1 MDTEKTA
8 QPFDPASFEHVPV
21 LLNECLDGLKIDPA
35 GTYLD
40 GTAGGAG
47 HSRQIALRLNG
58 EQGGRLISLD
68 QDPDAVQTARARLAG
83 LPATVVQINF
93 RYAGQALEQLGI
105 ETINGALLDLGVSSH
120 QLDDAARGFS
130 YRADAPLDM
139 RMSQEGET
147 AADLVNS
154 ESREELARILRDYGE
169 EPFAWQIAGRIVEA
183 RETAPIETTLQ
194 LADIVASAMP
204 PAERRKNKNPS
215 RRTFQALRIA
225 VNHELD
231 ALEEGLDT
239 IFAHLAPGGRLCVIT
254 FHSLEDRLVKNK
266 FRRWS
271 TACTCP
277 PEFPV
282 CVCGGKAKA
291 KLITRKPIEA
301 NTQELEENR
310 RSRSA
315 HLRGGDHHG
324 SGSIRYDRGPAQKSA
339 AGTAQSP
346 AAGRKGRQKA
356 AEPRAGRHAARA
368 AAGGRGFAGGLCGEP
383 AVERGAAGG
392 AEFSDPERQGRA
404 CERAEP
410 VYILQQCPE
419 QPHQHH
425 KC

>member
-1 MDTEKTA
+1 ME
-8 QPFDPASFEHVPV
+8 FSHYSV
-21 LLNECLDGLKIDPA
+21 LLNECIEALNIAPDGI
-35 GTYLD
+35 YVD

-47 HSRQIALRLNG
+47 HSREIAKRLTT
-58 EQGGRLISLD
+58 GRLIAID
-68 QDPDAVQTARARLAG
+68 KDPDAIAAATERLA
-83 LPATVVQINF
+83 PYPCAQVVQGDFADMDRIL
-93 RYAGQALEQLGI
+93 AELEIPQVNGI
-105 ETINGALLDLGVSSH
+105 LLDLGVSSH
-120 QLDDAARGFS
+120 QLDRGERGFS
-130 YRADAPLDM
+130 YNVDAPLDM
-139 RMSQEGET
+139 RMSQQGET
-147 AADLVNS
+147 AADLVNT

-169 EPFAWQIAGRIVEA
+169 EPYAWQIAGKIVEA
-183 RETAPIETTLQ
+183 RKTAPILTTLQ

-239 IFAHLAPGGRLCVIT
+239 IFDHLAPGGRLCVIT

-301 NTQELEENR
+301 DTQELEENR

-315 HLRGGDHHG
+315 HLRVL
-324 SGSIRYDRGPAQKSA
+324 
-339 AGTAQSP
+339 
-346 AAGRKGRQKA
+346 
-356 AEPRAGRHAARA
+356 E
-368 AAGGRGFAGGLCGEP
+368 
-383 AVERGAAGG
+383 
-392 AEFSDPERQGRA
+392 
-404 CERAEP
+404 
-410 VYILQQCPE
+410 
-419 QPHQHH
+419 

>member
-1 MDTEKTA
+1 MEKRVLAFDFGASSGRAIIGHFDGENIRLEEVHRFSNDPVSVNGTLYWDVLRLFFEIKQGLTKAKLAGGFDSIGIDTWGVD
-8 QPFDPASFEHVPV
+8 FG
-21 LLNECLDGLKIDPA
+21 LLDEFGCLLENPIHYRDA
-35 GTYLD
+35 R
-40 GTAGGAG
+40 TAGMIEEVFKTVPREELY
-47 HSRQIALRLNG
+47 SRTGIQFMELNTLFQLCALKKYRPHILDRTDKMLFMPDLFAYMLTGRKQTEYSIATTSQMVDIKTKDWAYDILDRLG
-58 EQGGRLISLD
+58 I
-68 QDPDAVQTARARLAG
+68 DAVDGML
-83 LPATVVQINF
+83 F
-93 RYAGQALEQLGI
+93 
-105 ETINGALLDLGVSSH
+105 DLGVSSP
-120 QLDDAARGFS
+120 QLDDAARGCS
-130 YRADAPLDM
+130 YKQDAPLDM
-139 RMSQEGET
+139 RMSQQGET
-147 AADLVNS
+147 AADLVNT

-169 EPFAWQIAGRIVEA
+169 EPYAWQIAGKIVEA
-183 RETAPIETTLQ
+183 RETAPILTTLQ

-239 IFAHLAPGGRLCVIT
+239 IFDHLAPGGRLCVIT

-301 NTQELEENR
+301 DTQELEENR

-315 HLRGGDHHG
+315 HLRVL
-324 SGSIRYDRGPAQKSA
+324 
-339 AGTAQSP
+339 
-346 AAGRKGRQKA
+346 
-356 AEPRAGRHAARA
+356 E
-368 AAGGRGFAGGLCGEP
+368 
-383 AVERGAAGG
+383 
-392 AEFSDPERQGRA
+392 
-404 CERAEP
+404 
-410 VYILQQCPE
+410 
-419 QPHQHH
+419 

>member
-1 MDTEKTA
+1 ME
-8 QPFDPASFEHVPV
+8 FSHIPV
-21 LLNECLDGLKIDPA
+21 LLQPCLDGLNIDPA
-35 GTYLD
+35 GIYLD

-47 HSRQIALRLNG
+47 HSREIAKRLTT
-58 EQGGRLISLD
+58 GRLISLD
-68 QDPDAVQTARARLAG
+68 QDPDAVAVATERLKG
-83 LPATVVQINF
+83 LPAQVVQVNF
-93 RYAGQALEQLGI
+93 REAARVLAELGI
-105 ETINGALLDLGVSSH
+105 PAVNGALLDLGVSSH

-282 CVCGGKAKA
+282 CVCGGKARA
-291 KLITRKPIEA
+291 KLITKKPVEA
-301 NTQELEENR
+301 AAGEQAENR
-310 RSRSA
+310 RARSA
-315 HLRGGDHHG
+315 KLR
-324 SGSIRYDRGPAQKSA
+324 
-339 AGTAQSP
+339 
-346 AAGRKGRQKA
+346 
-356 AEPRAGRHAARA
+356 
-368 AAGGRGFAGGLCGEP
+368 
-383 AVERGAAGG
+383 
-392 AEFSDPERQGRA
+392 
-404 CERAEP
+404 
-410 VYILQQCPE
+410 ILE
-419 QPHQHH
+419 
-425 KC
+425 KL